1 MQGREREKKRI
12 KKTNNAKQK
21 ASKFKHLRLRR
32 PLPALFVYLFIC
44 SFICSFISTAHKG
57 RGFHPRRLH
66 GIYST
71 NCTRR
76 RGKGIVIKKKKK
88 NNNHPKNQTN
98 NNSGSSGRTW
108 RWQLCT
114 FPLPP
119 LAASLLFHLPPPP
132 DDFGPR

>member
-1 MQGREREKKRI
+1 MQEREREKKRI

-44 SFICSFISTAHKG
+44 SFICLFLSTAHKG

-76 RGKGIVIKKKKK
+76 RGKGIVIKKKTKQPPKK
-88 NNNHPKNQTN
+88 PNKQ
-98 NNSGSSGRTW
+98 
-108 RWQLCT
+108 QLGE
-114 FPLPP
+114 LWKD
-119 LAASLLFHLPPPP
+119 LAVAALHLPPSSPRCLAPFPP
-132 DDFGPR
+132 PTIPR